1 MTYIPPHDDATG
13 HDDTHDDYAD
23 DTAIGTLPDDAS
35 TYSSSSSASD
45 DTLSDDDSSVDD
57 EPLVDNEAIPP
68 HVVDDNIITDDNS
81 TSSHDHSADDDSDD
95 DDLSYDDSAD
105 VDAESNTSSIAG
117 ISKPDTSDTSDVD
130 ETPASVP
137 PTTTPPISALRSADT
152 LGDTATDTANTTN
165 SRPKR
170 SESATQRNSYVP
182 DFKGKS
188 YEVQF
193 LQHTKQRSKPKPVI
207 DDYYRASVNVMF
219 TQMSAKKGIKTF
231 GESAIAAMFKEY
243 NQLNDMNVF
252 GSVNPDT
259 LTRDQKYKALH
270 AINLIKEK
278 RCGRI
283 KGRTCADGRPQR
295 AYVPREE
302 ATSPTVSMEA
312 LMATLV
318 IDAKEQ
324 RDVAIFDVPGAYLH
338 ADMPDDKFVLLKL
351 EGEFVNIMCDV
362 NPNYIPFVRTEKGK
376 KVLYLQLLK
385 ALYGCIE
392 SALLWYNCYTN
403 SLNKLGFKINETDK
417 CIANKMINGKQCTI
431 VWYVD
436 DNKLSHVDKNVVSDV
451 IKSVEDFYGPLV
463 TTRGRK
469 HTFLGMSIEFCKNG
483 SVKIGMREHI
493 KEAIDVFGE
502 DVSTKVSSPAN
513 LGLNIV
519 DETSPELN
527 MEQQDL
533 FHSIVAKLLW
543 VMKRGRPDI
552 ETTIA
557 FLCTR
562 VAAPTEQDWK
572 KLRRLLQFLNQTIDD
587 VRVVAADDLSSL
599 FTWIDAAYAVHPNM
613 RSHTGGTMSMGLG
626 VLHCKSSKQKLNTKS
641 STEAEVVGTSDYVPY
656 NIHMVMFMKHQGYDL
671 KTNILYQDN
680 QSAIRME
687 TNGRNSCTGNS
698 RHVDIRYFFVKD
710 RVDKK
715 EIQIMYCPTQQM
727 LADYFTKPLQG
738 KLFHN
743 MRRVI
748 MGWDHISILKT
759 YLSSTSKKRVGISV
773 DEDKINTTKNEE
785 KLPRQNMNHATYA
798 QVLTNTLPMTAPM
811 TAKQNS
817 PHNNMNK

>member
-1 MTYIPPHDDATG
+1 
-13 HDDTHDDYAD
+13 
-23 DTAIGTLPDDAS
+23 
-35 TYSSSSSASD
+35 
-45 DTLSDDDSSVDD
+45 
-57 EPLVDNEAIPP
+57 
-68 HVVDDNIITDDNS
+68 
-81 TSSHDHSADDDSDD
+81 
-95 DDLSYDDSAD
+95 
-105 VDAESNTSSIAG
+105 
-117 ISKPDTSDTSDVD
+117 
-130 ETPASVP
+130 
-137 PTTTPPISALRSADT
+137 
-152 LGDTATDTANTTN
+152 
-165 SRPKR
+165 
-170 SESATQRNSYVP
+170 
-182 DFKGKS
+182 
-188 YEVQF
+188 
-193 LQHTKQRSKPKPVI
+193 
-207 DDYYRASVNVMF
+207 
-219 TQMSAKKGIKTF
+219 
-231 GESAIAAMFKEY
+231 MFKEY
-243 NQLNDMNVF
+243 NQLNDMKVF

-259 LTRDQKYKALH
+259 LTKTQKGKALH

-338 ADMPDDKFVLLKL
+338 ADMPKEKFVLLKL

-362 NPNYIPFVRTEKGK
+362 NPQYTHFVRTENGK

-392 SALLWYNCYTN
+392 SALLWYKCYTTT
-403 SLNKLGFKINETDK
+403 LKKMGFKINHTDK
-417 CIANKMINGKQCTI
+417 CIANKMINDKQCTV

-436 DNKLSHVDKNVVSDV
+436 DNKLSHVDENVVSKV
-451 IKSVEDFYGPLV
+451 IKSVEDVYGPLV
-463 TTRGRK
+463 TTRGKK
-469 HTFLGMSIEFCKNG
+469 HTFLGMDIEFCNDG
-483 SVKIGMREHI
+483 SVKIGTKEYI
-493 KEAIDVFGE
+493 NEAIKDFDE
-502 DVSTKVSSPAN
+502 DVSKNVSSPAN
-513 LGLNIV
+513 LGLNTI
-519 DETSPELN
+519 DQKSPLLPIKKK
-527 MEQQDL
+527 DL

-562 VAAPTEQDWK
+562 VAAPTDQDWK

-587 VRVVAADDLSSL
+587 IRIVAADDLSAL

-613 RSHTGGTMSMGLG
+613 RSHTGGAMSMGTG

-656 NIHMVMFMKHQGYDL
+656 SIHMAMFMKHQGYEL
-671 KTNILYQDN
+671 KSNVLFQDN
-680 QSAIRME
+680 QSAIKME

-710 RVDKK
+710 RVDKNELK
-715 EIQIMYCPTQQM
+715 IEYCPTQQM

-738 KLFHN
+738 TLFHN

-748 MGWDHISILKT
+748 MGWDHISKLKE
-759 YLSSTSKKRVGISV
+759 YMSSPSKKRVGFIV
-773 DEDKINTTKNEE
+773 DEEKMNSTKNEE
-785 KLPRQNMNHATYA
+785 KLVPRKISSHATYA
-798 QVLTNTLPMTAPM
+798 QALTGNAEITAGQKFPNNNT
-811 TAKQNS
+811 
-817 PHNNMNK
+817 NK